1 MRLKLLAL
9 LCVLAAAQR
18 SFVEPA
24 PTDNLERSLGLL
36 QNGDKPSYEKSLGT
50 HQYDNVHEPAS
61 SLDEEVK
68 ELERLKPT
76 SNEGQQDQNM
86 PISQSVSMV
95 KSHSSVY
102 SNINGKVEGKA
113 ETKQELNKNGE
124 TYAKIRQNVEAKN
137 VDNSPTPE
145 TNIITAVDIPGQG
158 IHKVY
163 RQRHPADITGN
174 NLLNVLNILEPL
186 HPKRNVEYSS
196 VLDQAPVVDRSSNVQ
211 ASPKD
216 IAEYV
221 FWTGDEKSV
230 TSAIEDYMQAGLMTR
245 EEAITLLEDIKLY
258 LGDIQDHYEHEK
270 LKHQLKFSRSNEI
283 PQAGLGSFPLNN
295 LKRTTDFENTE
306 LNQIR
311 QQLLK
316 SNYNNYN
323 KRTSSQIINNL
334 AQSKYPSYQSK
345 ASESSNLYEKF
356 SEEDYEELM
365 EKLKVADLQYTEYSL
380 EDIIYQL
387 AKVMFAQSLSHGNSE
402 AQDALQKFT
411 SFLENEVDQGRISR
425 TLEKKV
431 IDILIASLSDTL
443 NDHPEFLSAARGDNV
458 HPRMSSLYNNG
469 RSGVE
474 TSNSRN
480 PLTSR
485 LNPVYPMYSES
496 GNGNPFSAP
505 SQFES
510 PGFSDKTANFDK
522 NPLQSETYS
531 RYFDKTS
538 DFKEKNANLVVEDSG
553 FTDKTLTFDNNPSQ
567 YDTNSRYLDKTSDFQ
582 QKNVVLLAKDPK
594 FVDKTSS
601 YQNNLGSDR
610 NLGKSWTFSEKSAD
624 LGNKDPSLEND
635 LAKETSAVEGPKIS
649 RETLRFP
656 VASLLVEKRGVKKTI
671 KRGAGFFA
679 AETTGKVMNSSV
691 K

>member
-283 PQAGLGSFPLNN
+283 PQA
-295 LKRTTDFENTE
+295 E
-306 LNQIR
+306 
-311 QQLLK
+311 
-316 SNYNNYN
+316 
-323 KRTSSQIINNL
+323 
-334 AQSKYPSYQSK
+334 SKYPSYQSK

-679 AETTGKVMNSSV
+679 DFNSEEEFRRSIMVKPAMKKRNIQSSGILDAASNGGLSMMNKKASL

>member
-1 MRLKLLAL
+1 
-9 LCVLAAAQR
+9 
-18 SFVEPA
+18 
-24 PTDNLERSLGLL
+24 
-36 QNGDKPSYEKSLGT
+36 
-50 HQYDNVHEPAS
+50 
-61 SLDEEVK
+61 
-68 ELERLKPT
+68 
-76 SNEGQQDQNM
+76 M

-124 TYAKIRQNVEAKN
+124 TYAKIRQNVEAKS

-230 TSAIEDYMQAGLMTR
+230 TSAIEDYMQAGL
-245 EEAITLLEDIKLY
+245 
-258 LGDIQDHYEHEK
+258 
-270 LKHQLKFSRSNEI
+270 FSRSNEI

-474 TSNSRN
+474 TSHSRN

-496 GNGNPFSAP
+496 GNGNPLSAP

-594 FVDKTSS
+594 FVYKTSS

-610 NLGKSWTFSEKSAD
+610 NLGKSWTFSDKSAD
-624 LGNKDPSLEND
+624 LAKDPSVLNSETSSNLGNKDPSLEND
-635 LAKETSAVEGPKIS
+635 LAKETSAVEGPQIS

-679 AETTGKVMNSSV
+679 GYFILKMILGLFCLVGLMCLIFFCFCRR
-691 K
+691 

>member
-1 MRLKLLAL
+1 MNKTNILTKEEVPGIMINGEEIKKVNECVYLGQLISCENVVEREVERRIKIGWSKYWAMKKIFKSMKLNKQMKIKALKMCIFPAILYGS
-9 LCVLAAAQR
+9 QTW
-18 SFVEPA
+18 A
-24 PTDNLERSLGLL
+24 PTKKIYKKLDVTQYKMFRSIL
-36 QNGDKPSYEKSLGT
+36 NIRRIDK
-50 HQYDNVHEPAS
+50 
-61 SLDEEVK
+61 
-68 ELERLKPT
+68 
-76 SNEGQQDQNM
+76 
-86 PISQSVSMV
+86 I
-95 KSHSSVY
+95 
-102 SNINGKVEGKA
+102 SNITINNIMKMKDLS
-113 ETKQELNKNGE
+113 K
-124 TYAKIRQNVEAKN
+124 EAK
-137 VDNSPTPE
+137 
-145 TNIITAVDIPGQG
+145 
-158 IHKVY
+158 KLKW
-163 RQRHPADITGN
+163 RW
-174 NLLNVLNILEPL
+174 
-186 HPKRNVEYSS
+186 
-196 VLDQAPVVDRSSNVQ
+196 VDRSSNVQ

-496 GNGNPFSAP
+496 GNGNPLSAP

-538 DFKEKNANLVVEDSG
+538 DFKEKNANLEVEDSG

-594 FVDKTSS
+594 FSDKTSS

-624 LGNKDPSLEND
+624 LAKDPSVLNSEKSSNLGNKDPSLEND
-635 LAKETSAVEGPKIS
+635 LAKETFAVEGPQIS

-679 AETTGKVMNSSV
+679 DFNSEEEFRRSIMVKPAMKKRNIQSSGILDAASNGGLSMMNKKASL